1 MTNIVLLKQKN
12 AERWRDVA
20 ILPKRQAEVKIVAR
34 RLTVPGAWFQ
44 YEEISK
50 VTGVPPWVIAVIH
63 EREASQSWKA
73 NIAQG
78 DPWSHVS
85 THRPRGRGPFKSFKD
100 AAIDALTFCPPFA
113 ARWHDWS
120 AGGTLT
126 LLELYNG
133 TGYEDWHHEAS
144 PYIWA
149 ATNHEEWGKYVADG
163 HWDHRVWDEQIGCA
177 AMLKAMMEFNPS
189 IKMEAA

>member
-1 MTNIVLLKQKN
+1 MTNIPLLIQKN
-12 AERWRDVA
+12 SDRWKNCQV
-20 ILPKRQAEVKIVAR
+20 LPKRLSEVKIVSR
-34 RLTVPGAWFQ
+34 RLVVPGAKFQ

-50 VTGVPPWVIAVIH
+50 ITEVPWWVIAVIH
-63 EREASQSWKA
+63 EREAGQSWKA

-78 DPWSHVS
+78 DPWNHISRHV
-85 THRPRGRGPFKSFKD
+85 PRGRGPFKSFRD

-113 ARWHDWS
+113 ARWKDWS
-120 AGGTLT
+120 AGGSLT

-149 ATNHEEWGKYVADG
+149 ATNHEEWGKYVSDG
-163 HWDHRVWDEQIGCA
+163 HWDARVWDEQIGCA
-177 AMLKAMMEFNPS
+177 AMLKTMMELDQE
-189 IKMEAA
+189 IKMI